1 MFKAQSLLPIAIR
14 RNATRRQ
21 FSLNVVK
28 RFRVIWREALIKG
41 HIGLFSTF
49 QYFLVCFY
57 EIWVLSSSRLLL
69 SKQFQR
75 DRLLYATSDGTHVW
89 TSTGNMNGWL
99 VLQVT
104 GSRWPLSHLQKP
116 CSLTHLPPLF
126 SFSYP
131 ISQLCRNKFM
141 RLPPLAYTLVFMS
154 WSFLMYSPSLTS
166 SHLCW
171 HLWNRPSWPSLCTY
185 VDRYIVLS
193 GDIQLY
199 GLLNSSLIF

>member
-1 MFKAQSLLPIAIR
+1 MKSECCHHPDCCHQNNSRGIDFSMHLVMAHMCEPAQ
-14 RNATRRQ
+14 
-21 FSLNVVK
+21 
-28 RFRVIWREALIKG
+28 
-41 HIGLFSTF
+41 
-49 QYFLVCFY
+49 
-57 EIWVLSSSRLLL
+57 
-69 SKQFQR
+69 
-75 DRLLYATSDGTHVW
+75 GTW
-89 TSTGNMNGWL
+89 TGWL

-131 ISQLCRNKFM
+131 LSQLCKNKFM
-141 RLPPLAYTLVFMS
+141 RPPPLAYTLVFMS

-185 VDRYIVLS
+185 VNRCLTIHQGIYSYMDYW
-193 GDIQLY
+193 IQV
-199 GLLNSSLIF
+199 